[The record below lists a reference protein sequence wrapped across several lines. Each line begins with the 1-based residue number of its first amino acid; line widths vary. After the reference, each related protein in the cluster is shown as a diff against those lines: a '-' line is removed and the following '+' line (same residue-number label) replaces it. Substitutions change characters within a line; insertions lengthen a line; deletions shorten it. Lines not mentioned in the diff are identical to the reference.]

1 MVRLP
6 TSNRPTSV
14 LISSADVTEIPQ
26 KGTWFQLISNGTT
39 MINDGPNG
47 LQRLDKVVELAEK
60 HGIYL
65 LLSLTNNWNPLP
77 GIDNINTTMPDVS
90 RRDVT
95 PGTDNSLNRNFL
107 SNDYGQCAH
116 GAFQVVAFFYRL
128 FAGGMDTYVRA
139 LGLNMQHDEFYSNEM
154 IIDAF
159 KNYTTNIVSRYVNSS
174 AILGWE
180 LANDPR
186 FVVSRAYMMY

>member
-6 TSNRPTSV
+6 ISNRPTSV

-26 KGTWFQLISNGTT
+26 KGIWFQLISNGTT

-77 GIDNINTTMPDVS
+77 GINNINTTMPEVS

-107 SNDYGQCAH
+107 SNDYGQCAY
-116 GAFQVVAFFYRL
+116 GAFQVVAFF
-128 FAGGMDTYVRA
+128 FID
-139 LGLNMQHDEFYSNEM
+139 YSQGVWTPTC
-154 IIDAF
+154 AH
-159 KNYTTNIVSRYVNSS
+159 
-174 AILGWE
+174 
-180 LANDPR
+180 
-186 FVVSRAYMMY
+186 